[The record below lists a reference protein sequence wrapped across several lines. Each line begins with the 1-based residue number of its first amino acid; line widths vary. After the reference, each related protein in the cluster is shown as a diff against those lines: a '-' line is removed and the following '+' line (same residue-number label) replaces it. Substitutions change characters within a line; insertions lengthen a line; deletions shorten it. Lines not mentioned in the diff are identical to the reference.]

1 MKQPEYSGHGWA
13 IHNSD
18 CVEGMHAMPADSVDC
33 AIFSPPF
40 GDLFVYSD
48 SERDLGNAG
57 DGDAFLEQYRFF
69 ADALTRV
76 MRPGRIACVHCS
88 DLPMRK
94 GKHGHI
100 GLHDFSG
107 DLIRAHT
114 AAGLVYHGR
123 ATIWKDPVVEMQRT
137 KALGLLYKQIR
148 KDSAMNRVGMPDYML
163 FFRKDAPNPRPIE
176 HAEPEVIETM
186 ISGHYCYICD
196 IEHEYS
202 SDFCPD
208 CGNDIRVVNSTNR
221 LISDK
226 AMSIAREWFDDLRRE
241 GLCASVPDDDLL
253 ASLVSEAEFDVM
265 HWQRLASPVWMNIQ
279 QGNVLRTFRKAK
291 GPNDEKHVCPLQLDV
306 IRKCLRLYT
315 RPGDVVMDPFNGIG
329 STGYEAVKARRKY
342 LGFELKPEYAE
353 QANLNLQDAANQG
366 TDMLSALGL

>member
-1 MKQPEYSGHGWA
+1 MKQPEYQGNGWA
-13 IHNSD
+13 LHNSD
-18 CVEGMHAMPADSVDC
+18 CIEGMYAMPENSVDC

-57 DGDAFLEQYRFF
+57 TGEKFINQYKFF

-76 MRPGRIACVHCS
+76 LRPGRIACVHCT

-94 GKHGHI
+94 GRDGAI
-100 GLHDFSG
+100 GLQDFSG
-107 DLIRAHT
+107 DLVRAHT

-163 FFRKDAPNPRPIE
+163 FFRKDAPNERPIE
-176 HAEPEVIETM
+176 HAAP
-186 ISGHYCYICD
+186 
-196 IEHEYS
+196 
-202 SDFCPD
+202 SD
-208 CGNDIRVVNSTNR
+208 NQAV
-221 LISDK
+221 K
-226 AMSIAREWFDDLRRE
+226 IAREWLDQLTRE
-241 GLCASVPDDDLL
+241 GLCAGSPPDDVL
-253 ASLVSEAEFDVM
+253 AELIKDAEFDVM
-265 HWQRLASPVWMNIQ
+265 EWQRLASPVWMDIQ
-279 QGNVLRTFRKAK
+279 QGNVLRSFRKAK

-306 IRKCLRLYT
+306 IKRCLRLYS

-329 STGYEAVKARRKY
+329 STGYEALKARRKY
-342 LGFELKPEYAE
+342 IGFELKKEYAE
-353 QANLNLQDAANQG
+353 QANMNLQDASQHGA
-366 TDMLSALGL
+366 DLFAAE